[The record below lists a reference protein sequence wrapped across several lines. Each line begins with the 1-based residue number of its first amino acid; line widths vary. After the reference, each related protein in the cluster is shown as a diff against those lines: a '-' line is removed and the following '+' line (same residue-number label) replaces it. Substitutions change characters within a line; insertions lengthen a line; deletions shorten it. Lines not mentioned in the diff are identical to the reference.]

1 MANPLFGMFGNGQQT
16 NPMMNLMNQF
26 QNFKMGFQGDPR
38 QKIQELLDSGQMTQE
53 QLNQLMVM
61 ANQFKGMMPK

>member
-1 MANPLFGMFGNGQQT
+1 MNPLFGMFGPKQPS
-16 NPMMNLMNQF
+16 NPMANMLAQF

-38 QKIQELLDSGQMTQE
+38 QKVQELLDSGQMTQE

-61 ANQFKGMMPK
+61 ANQFKGMMHK

>member
-1 MANPLFGMFGNGQQT
+1 MNPLFGMFGPKQPSNPVT
-16 NPMMNLMNQF
+16 NLVTQF

-38 QKIQELLDSGQMTQE
+38 QRVQELLDSGQMSQE

-61 ANQFKGMMPK
+61 ANQFRGMLPK